1 VPESCPIADFAL
13 LFDPMRW
20 YAVVGWLAL
29 GACTHVNGAPT
40 DPAAVAPVERPSA
53 PATDARVS
61 SATASLSAASLS
73 PSSVTS
79 ESSAEPLSPPASEPM
94 PPEPFEAPLPDRILP
109 ASAPASRLAN
119 LSPGQCRAELKRRNL
134 PFKPAPGPSKGV
146 ATPLRLTGP
155 LRGVT
160 FRAPG
165 GRSPYGTLDCRLL
178 LALDELAEVL
188 VRHRVTSVRVDNL
201 HRPRARLPG
210 RRKPSQHSYG
220 LAADIM
226 SFTLDDGTEL
236 VVERDWVRGPS
247 GSACGPGSRAPDF
260 HPAGIALL
268 NLVCDIARA
277 GLFHHMLTP
286 NHDEAHRDHLH
297 FDLKR
302 GDRTMILE

>member
-1 VPESCPIADFAL
+1 
-13 LFDPMRW
+13 MRW
-20 YAVVGWLAL
+20 YAVFGWLAL
-29 GACTHVNGAPT
+29 GACANVTGAT
-40 DPAAVAPVERPSA
+40 TEPAALPRLERPSA
-53 PATDARVS
+53 RAPDAPVTAANAT
-61 SATASLSAASLS
+61 LSAASFS
-73 PSSVTS
+73 PATTS
-79 ESSAEPLSPPASEPM
+79 DPSAPDEPPDPDPVVEPLPA
-94 PPEPFEAPLPDRILP
+94 EPFEAPLPDRVLP

-119 LSPGQCRAELKRRNL
+119 LSPGQCRAELKRRKL
-134 PFKPAPGPSKGV
+134 PFKAAPGPSKGV
-146 ATPLRLTGP
+146 ATPVRLTGP

-178 LALDELAEVL
+178 LALDELADVL

-226 SFTLDDGTEL
+226 SFTLEDGTEL

-247 GSACGPGSRAPDF
+247 GAACGPGSRAPDF
-260 HPAGIALL
+260 HRAGIALL

-302 GDRTMILE
+302 GDRLMILE

>member
-1 VPESCPIADFAL
+1 
-13 LFDPMRW
+13 MRR
-20 YAVVGWLAL
+20 YAVFGWLAL
-29 GACTHVNGAPT
+29 GACTNLASGTTTP
-40 DPAAVAPVERPSA
+40 VAPLSPIERPAESA
-53 PATDARVS
+53 HAAPVTR
-61 SATASLSAASLS
+61 ATASLSAASLS
-73 PSSVTS
+73 PEDASSGEVNATATPAPPS
-79 ESSAEPLSPPASEPM
+79 EL
-94 PPEPFEAPLPDRILP
+94 PPEPFEAPLPDRVLP
-109 ASAPASRLAN
+109 RSAPALRLAN
-119 LSPGQCRAELKRRNL
+119 LSPGQCSAEMKRRKL
-134 PFKPAPGPSKGV
+134 PFKRAPGPSKGV
-146 ATPLRLTGP
+146 ATPVRLVGP

-188 VRHRVTSVRVDNL
+188 ARHRVTSVRVDNL
-201 HRPRARLPG
+201 HRPRAKLPG

-236 VVERDWVRGPS
+236 VIERDWVRGPS
-247 GSACGPGSRAPDF
+247 GAACGPGSRAPDF

-302 GDRTMILE
+302 DGRTTILD

>member
-1 VPESCPIADFAL
+1 MRGCAVLGLLAVSACAPFTSNALESSASHS
-13 LFDPMRW
+13 DP
-20 YAVVGWLAL
+20 
-29 GACTHVNGAPT
+29 P
-40 DPAAVAPVERPSA
+40 
-53 PATDARVS
+53 ARVS
-61 SATASLSAASLS
+61 AHEATSLASPVASLATAATA
-73 PSSVTS
+73 
-79 ESSAEPLSPPASEPM
+79 PPNETTGDDMPIAPAPPP
-94 PPEPFEAPLPDRILP
+94 PPEPFEAPLPDRFL
-109 ASAPASRLAN
+109 SSNAPASRLAN
-119 LSPGQCRAELKRRNL
+119 LSPGACKAELRKRNL
-134 PFKPAPGPSKGV
+134 PYKSAPGPSKGV
-146 ATPLRLTGP
+146 ATPVRITGP

-160 FRAPG
+160 FRAPA

-188 VRHRVTSVRVDNL
+188 ARHRVTSVRVDNL

-226 SFTLDDGTEL
+226 SFTLDDGSEL

-247 GSACGPGSRAPDF
+247 GSACGPGARAPEI
-260 HPAGIALL
+260 HAAGIALL
-268 NLVCDIARA
+268 NLVCDIART

-302 GDRTMILE
+302 GDKLMILE

>member
-1 VPESCPIADFAL
+1 MRRLAL
-13 LFDPMRW
+13 L
-20 YAVVGWLAL
+20 GWLAL
-29 GACTHVNGAPT
+29 AACTRFTSAT
-40 DPAAVAPVERPSA
+40 TPAAPPLVERSGAHA
-53 PATDARVS
+53 PDSPVTA
-61 SATASLSAASLS
+61 ATASLSAASLS
-73 PSSVTS
+73 PSSVIG
-79 ESSAEPLSPPASEPM
+79 ESDAEPLPSPASEPP

-226 SFTLDDGTEL
+226 SFTLD

>member
-1 VPESCPIADFAL
+1 MRGYAVLAL
-13 LFDPMRW
+13 LAMSACAPFSSNALEPSPSHSERATRGSMQN
-20 YAVVGWLAL
+20 ATPLTSPVASLAT
-29 GACTHVNGAPT
+29 AATAPPDEAISNAT
-40 DPAAVAPVERPSA
+40 VAPAA
-53 PATDARVS
+53 
-61 SATASLSAASLS
+61 
-73 PSSVTS
+73 
-79 ESSAEPLSPPASEPM
+79 PPP
-94 PPEPFEAPLPDRILP
+94 PPEPFEAPLPDRFLSS
-109 ASAPASRLAN
+109 SAPASRLAN
-119 LSPGQCRAELKRRNL
+119 LSPAACKAELRARKL
-134 PFKPAPGPSKGV
+134 PFKAAPGPAKGV
-146 ATPLRLTGP
+146 ATPLRITGP

-188 VRHRVTSVRVDNL
+188 ARHRVTSVRVDNL

-247 GSACGPGSRAPDF
+247 GSACGPGARAPEI
-260 HPAGIALL
+260 HAAGIALL
-268 NLVCDIARA
+268 NLVCDIART

-302 GDRTMILE
+302 GGKLMILE

>member
-1 VPESCPIADFAL
+1 
-13 LFDPMRW
+13 MRW
-20 YAVVGWLAL
+20 YAVFGWLAL
-29 GACTHVNGAPT
+29 GACTHVTGAT
-40 DPAAVAPVERPSA
+40 EPAALPPLERPLVTAAASPVTA
-53 PATDARVS
+53 
-61 SATASLSAASLS
+61 ATASLSAASLS
-73 PSSVTS
+73 PTS
-79 ESSAEPLSPPASEPM
+79 EASASTDSTPPPVTELLA
-94 PPEPFEAPLPDRILP
+94 PEPFEAPLPDRVLP
-109 ASAPASRLAN
+109 PSAPASRLAN
-119 LSPGQCRAELKRRNL
+119 LSPGQCRAELKRRQL

-146 ATPLRLTGP
+146 ATPVRLTGP

-226 SFTLDDGTEL
+226 SFTRDDGTEL

-302 GDRTMILE
+302 GDRTMLLE

>member
-1 VPESCPIADFAL
+1 MPATTLPAIETPSE
-13 LFDPMRW
+13 
-20 YAVVGWLAL
+20 
-29 GACTHVNGAPT
+29 HAPHS
-40 DPAAVAPVERPSA
+40 PVAVAS
-53 PATDARVS
+53 
-61 SATASLSAASLS
+61 ASLSAASLS
-73 PSSVTS
+73 PASTSGTRSV
-79 ESSAEPLSPPASEPM
+79 EPEPPPETEPPPA
-94 PPEPFEAPLPDRILP
+94 EPFEAPLPDRSLP

-119 LSPGQCRAELKRRNL
+119 LSPGQCRAELKRRKL

-146 ATPLRLTGP
+146 ATPVRFAGP

-178 LALDELAEVL
+178 LVLDELAEVL
-188 VRHRVTSVRVDNL
+188 ARHRVTSVRVDNL

-236 VVERDWVRGPS
+236 VVERDWVRGPT
-247 GSACGPGSRAPDF
+247 GAACGPGSRAPDF
-260 HPAGIALL
+260 HAAGIALL

-286 NHDEAHRDHLH
+286 NHDKAHHDHLH
-297 FDLKR
+297 FDVKR
-302 GDRTMILE
+302 GDRRMILE

>member
-1 VPESCPIADFAL
+1 MATED
-13 LFDPMRW
+13 
-20 YAVVGWLAL
+20 
-29 GACTHVNGAPT
+29 APR
-40 DPAAVAPVERPSA
+40 A
-53 PATDARVS
+53 S
-61 SATASLSAASLS
+61 SN
-73 PSSVTS
+73 
-79 ESSAEPLSPPASEPM
+79 EPPP
-94 PPEPFEAPLPDRILP
+94 PPEPFEAPLPDRLLP
-109 ASAPASRLAN
+109 PTAPASRLAN
-119 LSPGQCRAELKRRNL
+119 LSPGSCRAELKRRNL
-134 PFKPAPGPSKGV
+134 PFKAAPGPAKGV
-146 ATPLRLTGP
+146 ATPVRLTGP

-236 VVERDWVRGPS
+236 VVERDWARGPS
-247 GSACGPGSRAPDF
+247 GSACGPGSRAPELTA
-260 HPAGIALL
+260 AGIALL
-268 NLVCDIARA
+268 NLVCDIARS

-302 GDRTMILE
+302 GDRLSILD